1 MIKDLKRK
9 LQSGRMVKGMFLA
22 SGCPAAAELAA
33 ECGCDFVVIDG
44 EHGQGDERSWFEQI
58 ARLDKYETAALVRIP
73 AFRREYVQRVLD
85 YGGDGILLPMM
96 ESAAQAREFA
106 AAMRYPPHGT
116 RGMTG
121 IFRASVYNRELKSY
135 LEQAD
140 EKLLCAVQIES
151 AAGVEHAEEIA
162 AVEGIDL
169 LFIGHSD
176 LTMDYGCYKDF
187 ANPRIKEAE
196 KRILAAAAR
205 YGKTAGMVL
214 RPGMDL
220 RDYASTCMKF
230 ICIGTDLGLMQSAFR
245 TSLKS
250 VPEK

>member
-1 MIKDLKRK
+1 MIKDLKSK
-9 LQSGRMVKGMFLA
+9 LQSGGMVKGIFLA

-96 ESAAQAREFA
+96 ESAVQAREFA
-106 AAMRYPPHGT
+106 AAMRYPPHGN

-121 IFRASVYNRELKSY
+121 IFRASVYSHELKSY

-151 AAGVEHAEEIA
+151 AAGIEQVDEIG
-162 AVEGIDL
+162 AVDGIDL

-176 LTMDYGCYKDF
+176 LTMDYGCCKDF
-187 ANPRIKEAE
+187 SNPRIKEAE
-196 KRILAAAAR
+196 QRILAAAAR

-214 RPGMDL
+214 RSGMDL

-230 ICIGTDLGLMQSAFR
+230 IFVGTDLGLMQSAFR
-245 TSLKS
+245 ESLKS

>member
-151 AAGVEHAEEIA
+151 AAGVEQVDEIA
-162 AVEGIDL
+162 AVDGIDL

-176 LTMDYGCYKDF
+176 LTMDYGCYRDF
-187 ANPRIKEAE
+187 ANPQIKEAE
-196 KRILAAAAR
+196 QRILAAAAR

-230 ICIGTDLGLMQSAFR
+230 ICVGTDLGLMQSAFR